1 MTSADATARL
11 GARAPSSHTAAES
24 HRLRRE
30 IGVVG
35 LLFTSVGSII
45 GSGWLFGAL
54 SASQIAGPAALI
66 SWVIGGVAVILLAL
80 AHAELGAMYP
90 VAGGSA
96 RFPHYAFGSLAGFA
110 GGWFAFLGAVTT
122 APIEVE
128 AALQYSTN
136 YVHGLT
142 KVSGG
147 TPVLTAQGYAVATVL
162 MLIFSAINVMG
173 VRWLAETN
181 KVIVWWKIAIPLLT
195 VIVLIATAFHPHNF
209 TAGGGFMPFG
219 LKGVFTA
226 VAAGGVIFAYL
237 GFEQA
242 IQLGGESRNP
252 RRNIP
257 LAVVGSMVLGVVLY
271 ILLQV
276 AFLGA
281 LKPSTLAHG
290 WTTVAFAGN
299 GAIYG
304 PFAGLATALGVG
316 WLATLLYIDAI
327 VSPGGTGLLY
337 VGTSSR
343 LTFALARNRY
353 IPKRFALLS
362 RRRVPAVAI
371 AFSFVCGMFLFLPFP
386 GWQKLVGFI
395 TSATVLA
402 YAMVPLSL
410 GALRREEPDR
420 ERPFRLPWAGIL
432 APASFVVANELILFS
447 GWAVDW
453 KLLVAIAIGLVL
465 LGISLATT
473 PPEERPHLEWRHA
486 TWLAPYLIGIGVI
499 SYLSSFD
506 TSSKSSILGLLKG
519 PTGTL
524 PFGWDVLVMAIFGV
538 AIYAL
543 AVRMR
548 LPREAVD
555 AHVGDMTEEAEEE
568 DALLGVA
575 TPVAG

>member
-1 MTSADATARL
+1 MSTADATAPIGSGSGVAGT
-11 GARAPSSHTAAES
+11 GA

-54 SASQIAGPAALI
+54 SASQIAGPAALL

-136 YVHGLT
+136 YVSGLT

-147 TPVLTAQGYAVATVL
+147 TPVLTATGYAVAAVL
-162 MLIFSAINVMG
+162 MLLFSAINVMG

-181 KVIVWWKIAIPLLT
+181 KAIVWWKIAIPVLT
-195 VIVLIATAFHPHNF
+195 VIVLVTTAFHPHNF

-271 ILLQV
+271 IGLQI

-281 LKPSTLAHG
+281 LKPATLAHG
-290 WTTVAFAGN
+290 WTSVAFAGN

-304 PFAGLATALGVG
+304 PFAGLATGLGLS

-353 IPKRFALLS
+353 VPKRFAMLS
-362 RRRVPAVAI
+362 HRRVPTLAI

-410 GALRREEPDR
+410 GALRREEPEL
-420 ERPFRLPWAGIL
+420 ERPFRLPLAGLL
-432 APASFVVANELILFS
+432 APASFIVANELILFS
-447 GWAVDW
+447 GWQVVW
-453 KLLVAIAIGLVL
+453 KLLVAIAIGFAL
-465 LGISLATT
+465 LGVSFATT
-473 PPEERPHLEWRHA
+473 PPEERPTLEWRNA
-486 TWLAPYLIGIGVI
+486 AWLLPFMIGLGVI

-506 TSSKSSILGLLKG
+506 TKSKSSFLGLDG

-524 PFGWDVLVMAIFGV
+524 PFGWDVLVMAVFALG
-538 AIYAL
+538 IYAL
-543 AVRMR
+543 AIRLR
-548 LPREAVD
+548 LPRTAVD
-555 AHVGDMTEEAEEE
+555 EHVGDATQEAEEE
-568 DALLGVA
+568 DILLGVGRA
-575 TPVAG
+575 MA

>member
-1 MTSADATARL
+1 MSTADATGRIAGESRAKPA
-11 GARAPSSHTAAES
+11 GAP
-24 HRLRRE
+24 RLRRE

-54 SASQIAGPAALI
+54 SASQIAGPAALL
-66 SWVIGGVAVILLAL
+66 SWVIGGFAVILLAL
-80 AHAELGAMYP
+80 THAELGAMYP

-96 RFPHYAFGSLAGFA
+96 RFPHYAFGGLAGFA

-147 TPVLTAQGYAVATVL
+147 TPVLTASGYAVATVL
-162 MLIFSAINVMG
+162 MLVFSMINVMG

-181 KVIVWWKIAIPLLT
+181 KAIVWWKIAIPVLT
-195 VIVLIATAFHPHNF
+195 VIVLVATAFHPHNF

-242 IQLGGESRNP
+242 IQLGGETRNP

-257 LAVVGSMVLGVVLY
+257 LAVIGSMVLGVVLY
-271 ILLQV
+271 ILLEI

-290 WTTVAFAGN
+290 WTSVAFAGN

-304 PFAGLATALGVG
+304 PFAGLATGLGLG

-343 LTFALARNRY
+343 ISFALGRNRY
-353 IPKRFALLS
+353 IPRAFANLS
-362 RRRVPAVAI
+362 GRRVPALAI

-410 GALRREEPDR
+410 GALRREQPDH
-420 ERPFRLPWAGIL
+420 ERPFRLPVAGIL

-453 KLLVAIAIGLVL
+453 KLLVAIVIGLVL
-465 LGISLATT
+465 LGVSMATT
-473 PPEERPHLEWRHA
+473 PPAERPTLEWRHA
-486 TWLAPYLIGIGVI
+486 AWLVPYLVGLGVI

-506 TSSKSSILGLLKG
+506 TSSKSSVLGLDG

-524 PFGWDVLVMAIFGV
+524 PFGWDVLVMAVFGL

-543 AVRMR
+543 AIRMR
-548 LPREAVD
+548 LPRAAVE
-555 AHVGDMTEEAEEE
+555 AHVGDVTREAEEE
-568 DALLGVA
+568 DLVLGVGQPA
-575 TPVAG
+575 

>member
-1 MTSADATARL
+1 VSTIDASAPIGRE
-11 GARAPSSHTAAES
+11 PHAAAGGS

-54 SASQIAGPAALI
+54 SASTIAGPAALI
-66 SWVIGGVAVILLAL
+66 SWVIGGFAVILLAL

-136 YVHGLT
+136 YVSGLT

-162 MLIFSAINVMG
+162 MLLFSFINVMG

-181 KVIVWWKIAIPLLT
+181 KAIVWWKIAIPVLT

-209 TAGGGFMPFG
+209 TAGGGFMPYG

-252 RRNIP
+252 KRNIP

-290 WTTVAFAGN
+290 WTSVAFAGN

-304 PFAGLATALGVG
+304 PFAGLATALGLS

-343 LTFALARNRY
+343 LTFALGRNRY
-353 IPKRFALLS
+353 IPKRFAMLNG
-362 RRRVPAVAI
+362 RRVPALAI
-371 AFSFVCGMFLFLPFP
+371 AFSFACGMFLFLPFP

-410 GALRREEPDR
+410 AALRREEPDL
-420 ERPFRLPWAGIL
+420 ERPFRLPIAGIL
-432 APASFVVANELILFS
+432 APLSFIVANELILFS

-465 LGISLATT
+465 LGVSFATT
-473 PPEERPHLEWRHA
+473 PPEERPSLDWRHA
-486 TWLAPYLIGIGVI
+486 SWLLPYLLGIGVI
-499 SYLSSFD
+499 SYLGSFS
-506 TSSKSSILGLLKG
+506 TTSKSSVLGLDG
-519 PTGTL
+519 PTNTL
-524 PFGWDVLVMAIFGV
+524 PFGWDVLVMAVFSV
-538 AIYAL
+538 AVYAL
-543 AVRMR
+543 AIRMR
-548 LPREAVD
+548 LPRTEVEE
-555 AHVGDMTEEAEEE
+555 HVGDVTQEAEEE
-568 DALLGVA
+568 DLLLGIGHPA
-575 TPVAG
+575 

>member
-1 MTSADATARL
+1 MTTADATAPMGSGP
-11 GARAPSSHTAAES
+11 GAAGAGA

-54 SASQIAGPAALI
+54 SASQIAGPAALL

-136 YVHGLT
+136 YVSGLT

-147 TPVLTAQGYAVATVL
+147 TPVLTTTGYAVAAVL
-162 MLIFSAINVMG
+162 MLLFSAINVMG

-181 KVIVWWKIAIPLLT
+181 KAIVWWKIAIPVLT
-195 VIVLIATAFHPHNF
+195 VVVLIATAFHPHNF

-257 LAVVGSMVLGVVLY
+257 LAVVGSMLLGVVLY
-271 ILLQV
+271 ILLQI

-281 LKPSTLAHG
+281 LKPATLAHG
-290 WTTVAFAGN
+290 WTSVAFAGN

-304 PFAGLATALGVG
+304 PFAGLATGLGLG

-353 IPKRFALLS
+353 VPKRFAMLS
-362 RRRVPAVAI
+362 RRRVPTLAI

-410 GALRREEPDR
+410 GALRREEPEL
-420 ERPFRLPWAGIL
+420 ERPFRLPLAGLL
-432 APASFVVANELILFS
+432 APASFIVANELILFS
-447 GWAVDW
+447 GWEVVW
-453 KLLVAIAIGLVL
+453 KLLVAIAIGFAL
-465 LGISLATT
+465 LGVSFATT
-473 PPEERPHLEWRHA
+473 PREERPMLEWRNA
-486 TWLAPYLIGIGVI
+486 AWLLPFMIGLGVI

-506 TSSKSSILGLLKG
+506 TTSKSSFLGLNG

-524 PFGWDVLVMAIFGV
+524 PFGWDVLVMAVFAL

-543 AVRMR
+543 AIRLR
-548 LPREAVD
+548 LPRTAVD
-555 AHVGDMTEEAEEE
+555 EHVGDMTQEAEEE
-568 DALLGVA
+568 DILLGVGR
-575 TPVAG
+575 VAA

>member
-1 MTSADATARL
+1 LIGSGEAAGRRQEEEMSTADATGRV
-11 GARAPSSHTAAES
+11 AAES
-24 HRLRRE
+24 RAPQAGAPRLRRE

-54 SASQIAGPAALI
+54 SASQIAGPAALL
-66 SWVIGGVAVILLAL
+66 SWVIGGFAVILLAL
-80 AHAELGAMYP
+80 THAELGAMYP

-96 RFPHYAFGSLAGFA
+96 RFPHYAFGGLAGFA

-142 KVSGG
+142 RVSGG
-147 TPVLTAQGYAVATVL
+147 TPVLTASGYAVAAVL
-162 MLIFSAINVMG
+162 MLVFSAINVMG

-181 KVIVWWKIAIPLLT
+181 KAIVWWKIAIPVLT
-195 VIVLIATAFHPHNF
+195 VIVLVATAFHPHNF
-209 TAGGGFMPFG
+209 SAGGGFMPFG

-242 IQLGGESRNP
+242 IQLGGETRNP

-290 WTTVAFAGN
+290 WTSVAFAGN

-304 PFAGLATALGVG
+304 PFAGLATGLGLG

-343 LTFALARNRY
+343 ISFALGRNRY
-353 IPKRFALLS
+353 IPRPFANLS
-362 RRRVPAVAI
+362 ARRVPALAI

-395 TSATVLA
+395 TAASS
-402 YAMVPLSL
+402 LSY
-410 GALRREEPDR
+410 GMAAIALTSLRKQDPER
-420 ERPFRLPWAGIL
+420 ERPFRLPAAWLLSPIGFIVANFIVYWSSWPTVWRLMVALGIGFLVFVLYRMFGDRSRMPRLDLRGAMWLPPYLAGMAIISYVGRYEGRSWL
-432 APASFVVANELILFS
+432 PFWVDIGVVAAFS
-447 GWAVDW
+447 
-453 KLLVAIAIGLVL
+453 VAIFV
-465 LGISLATT
+465 
-473 PPEERPHLEWRHA
+473 
-486 TWLAPYLIGIGVI
+486 
-499 SYLSSFD
+499 
-506 TSSKSSILGLLKG
+506 
-519 PTGTL
+519 
-524 PFGWDVLVMAIFGV
+524 
-538 AIYAL
+538 L
-543 AVRMR
+543 AVAVR
-548 LPREAVD
+548 LPDDEAR
-555 AHVGDMTEEAEEE
+555 AYIE
-568 DALLGVA
+568 DLDPMIEDEGLPA
-575 TPVAG
+575 